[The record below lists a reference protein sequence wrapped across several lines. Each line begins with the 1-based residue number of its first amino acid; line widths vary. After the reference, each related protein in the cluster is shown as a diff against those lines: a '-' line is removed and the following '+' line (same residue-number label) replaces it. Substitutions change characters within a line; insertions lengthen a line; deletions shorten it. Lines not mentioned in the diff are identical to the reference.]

1 MKKNQKGD
9 SMNYEHDKIKK
20 LLTLIDEY
28 RDRVR
33 ENKNELYCSK
43 SALTS
48 LMLVK
53 KDELVASLNDDT
65 HYSML
70 AKVKIDLID
79 KQIDAI
85 NSESRKLL
93 NSMSKKIQDEF
104 IQKVNILLEGERL
117 VCIELMTW
125 NFSIE
130 KFYDIEQDM
139 KTKGWMS
146 VNNIRTPENLLFYGL
161 GKDFSD
167 VSKRMEE
174 DLNSA
179 NFGCVGYLNSL
190 FPINDSIF
198 E

>member
-1 MKKNQKGD
+1 
-9 SMNYEHDKIKK
+9 MNCEHNKIKK

-33 ENKNELYCSK
+33 EHKNELYCSK

-93 NSMSKKIQDEF
+93 NSMNKKIQDEF
-104 IQKVNILLEGERL
+104 IQKVNILLEGERV
-117 VCIELMTW
+117 VCVELMTW
-125 NFSIE
+125 NFSVK
-130 KFYDIEQDM
+130 KFYDIEQ
-139 KTKGWMS
+139 KLKSKGWMS
-146 VNNIRTPENLLFYGL
+146 VNNVYTPENLLFYGL

-167 VSKRMEE
+167 VSLRMQK
-174 DLNSA
+174 DLKSSSFENIG
-179 NFGCVGYLNSL
+179 FMNSL
-190 FPINDSIF
+190 FSINDSIF